1 MLRAVGR
8 SFRFG
13 VTRPLLG
20 HLAGVLRLGRNRRSL
35 GDKRRRVFSL
45 DSASLARS
53 GCQLRNVLLSLSLG
67 RRGSR
72 RRLGSEFGPGSA
84 GQVRGG

>member
-1 MLRAVGR
+1 
-8 SFRFG
+8 
-13 VTRPLLG
+13 
-20 HLAGVLRLGRNRRSL
+20 
-35 GDKRRRVFSL
+35 
-45 DSASLARS
+45 
-53 GCQLRNVLLSLSLG
+53 VLLSLSLG